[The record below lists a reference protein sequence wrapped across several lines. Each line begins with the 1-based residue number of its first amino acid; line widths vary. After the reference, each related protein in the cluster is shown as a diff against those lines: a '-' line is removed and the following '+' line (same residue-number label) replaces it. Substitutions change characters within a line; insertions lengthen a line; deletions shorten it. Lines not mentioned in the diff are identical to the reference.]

1 MPRDLVHPDRND
13 GGHADDAR
21 RADRRATRVSKDS
34 GRPSDGQ
41 LADVLISERLCTRPV
56 RATNLES
63 ENAFVHDLAQQL
75 LTDPQHILERSIRAA
90 VRLCGAGSAGISL
103 LETDEGHEVFRWV
116 ALGGAFEGQEGRVT
130 SRFASPCGFAFESQ
144 APQLFS
150 YPARCFPCLQGAG
163 PEMVEALVVPLPDGT
178 GTIWMV
184 AHDEA
189 MRFDREHVRVLTGL
203 ATFIATSLRLL
214 RFTEH
219 AKGGRCDTQADRTRQ
234 YDSSVGAPGSG
245 VELTGA
251 AEVQLSLP
259 LRVDFMERRDA
270 AGATLEAPAT
280 GHDVVVADEGEA
292 AASVTGRTETHQVRL
307 AYGAF
312 VEQIRLVVRDGRR
325 LIRQLASCA
334 VAKRRSNART
344 ASSPAAR
351 ASVPLIVLR
360 PTTAR

>member
-1 MPRDLVHPDRND
+1 
-13 GGHADDAR
+13 
-21 RADRRATRVSKDS
+21 
-34 GRPSDGQ
+34 
-41 LADVLISERLCTRPV
+41 
-56 RATNLES
+56 
-63 ENAFVHDLAQQL
+63 
-75 LTDPQHILERSIRAA
+75 
-90 VRLCGAGSAGISL
+90 
-103 LETDEGHEVFRWV
+103 
-116 ALGGAFEGQEGRVT
+116 
-130 SRFASPCGFAFESQ
+130 
-144 APQLFS
+144 
-150 YPARCFPCLQGAG
+150 
-163 PEMVEALVVPLPDGT
+163 MVEALVVPLPDGT

-360 PTTAR
+360 PTTAREQIELDELVQSLKAEGYQVIARGGRRVVFTEIADRRRRAERVAIPETSAADGRAARGGPAPNPARSSIRRHFHAVRRSRVS